1 MQLSFL
7 RTQFPQTSEALARL
21 SPDDEGAAALRH
33 LLYLD
38 QHFMRRDHIRRD
50 LSDAELSSPDLHP
63 PSGSTFDV
71 AVAGGGLSLIYAAVL
86 ARAGRSV
93 CVFDRRRIGCGHRE
107 WNISRA
113 ELVPLWESGL
123 FTQDE
128 VERLILMQYRTG
140 ICRFAGGTDHPVSQV
155 LDCVVDAETLL
166 TQLRERASAAG
177 AVLLDYHEL
186 AGYKADSD
194 GVSIVLQP
202 TSESAQASKRSVLQA
217 MTRKPRVLRA
227 RLLIDGLGAA
237 SPHAQFDLC
246 CPTVG
251 GVMDGL
257 TLGSSP
263 LTMDP
268 QVGEILVTTEGIED
282 GKQHIWEGFP
292 APPAPQQ
299 QQTATTRMTIYLF
312 YYARTESL
320 ARLSP
325 LPLLSLYERFFQTLQ
340 RYKSGPLTLVRP
352 TYGYIPAY
360 TRLGNMPASP
370 AQRVLLVGDA
380 AGRHSPLT
388 FCGFGSMIRSF
399 WPIAVGVLRCLRE
412 DRLQRSDLAALWTE
426 PPALQV
432 MGGLTLMMSPSETGE
447 SAALSDP
454 DGLNRLLDSA
464 FGTLA
469 AMGDTTYGRFLRDD
483 VDAATFVRF
492 MLGAARKHPQVYEK
506 VFQQLSPSEV
516 GRWLWRLFRLWMQ
529 S

>member
-1 MQLSFL
+1 M
-7 RTQFPQTSEALARL
+7 
-21 SPDDEGAAALRH
+21 
-33 LLYLD
+33 
-38 QHFMRRDHIRRD
+38 
-50 LSDAELSSPDLHP
+50 
-63 PSGSTFDV
+63 
-71 AVAGGGLSLIYAAVL
+71 AGGGLSLIYAAVL

-194 GVSIVLQP
+194 GVTIVLQP
-202 TSESAQASKRSVLQA
+202 TSESAQATKPSVLQA
-217 MTRKPRVLRA
+217 ITRKPRVLRA

-292 APPAPQQ
+292 APPAPEHP
-299 QQTATTRMTIYLF
+299 QTVTTRMTIYLF

-325 LPLLSLYERFFQTLQ
+325 FPLLSLYERFFQTLQ
-340 RYKSGPLTLVRP
+340 HYKSGPLTLVRP

-388 FCGFGSMIRSF
+388 LTFCGFGSMIRSF
-399 WPIAVGVLRCLRE
+399 WPIAVGVPALPARRSSAA
-412 DRLQRSDLAALWTE
+412 QRS
-426 PPALQV
+426 
-432 MGGLTLMMSPSETGE
+432 GGP
-447 SAALSDP
+447 
-454 DGLNRLLDSA
+454 
-464 FGTLA
+464 
-469 AMGDTTYGRFLRDD
+469 
-483 VDAATFVRF
+483 VD
-492 MLGAARKHPQVYEK
+492 
-506 VFQQLSPSEV
+506 
-516 GRWLWRLFRLWMQ
+516 
-529 S
+529 